1 MILLEEIDSTNL
13 YAKRNIDDLAHGT
26 VIRAKR
32 QTGGRGQFE
41 RKWVDLGSGNL
52 FASIVLKNVKMSG
65 GLTLAVARAICSVL
79 EEYGLQPQIKPPNDV
94 LINGKKAAG
103 ILCES
108 ATQGQNLKWV
118 IIGIGVNLHAHKED
132 LAQIDRPSTALN
144 LEGVDVQPDE
154 FLENFMS
161 QLYNLEK
168 LYENSSNGFR

>member
-1 MILLEEIDSTNL
+1 MILLNETDSTNL
-13 YAKRNIDDLAHGT
+13 YAKRNVEDLAHGT

-32 QTGGRGQFE
+32 QTSGRGQFE

-52 FASIVLKNVKMSG
+52 FASIVLKDGKISG
-65 GLTLAVARAICSVL
+65 GLTLAVAQAICSVL
-79 EEYGLQPQIKPPNDV
+79 EGYRLKPEIKPPNDV
-94 LINGKKAAG
+94 LINGKKVAG

-132 LAQIDRPSTALN
+132 LAQIDRPATALN

-154 FLENFMS
+154 FLDKLLMS
-161 QLYNLEK
+161 LRAGGEAIQIFL
-168 LYENSSNGFR
+168 